1 MRKFLRVL
9 GWTTLVVAVIVGG
22 LRYTVLDWWQIP
34 ADDLVLSG
42 SMAPNLAG
50 GDFVL
55 LYRATPKFGD
65 LVRCT
70 DPEEPA
76 RFVVGRIMGEPGDT
90 VELTNTD
97 ITVNGKRS
105 YPDMTCGK
113 TKVQVENPSTGAP
126 EELHCAIEA
135 ANGHKHMRVTRLG
148 AGPLALGKR
157 VVSEGNVFLVS
168 DNRAWPMDS
177 RQYGAVPRATCK
189 EQIFFRMYG
198 KAGLGDVETRF
209 TYIK

>member
-9 GWTTLVVAVIVGG
+9 GWTTLVVVVIVGG
-22 LRYTVLDWWQIP
+22 LRFTLLDAWTIP
-34 ADDLVLSG
+34 VDDPILSA

-70 DPEEPA
+70 DPEEPT
-76 RFVVGRIMGEPGDT
+76 RYVVGRILGEPGDT
-90 VELTNTD
+90 VELSSTD
-97 ITVNGKRS
+97 ITINGKRS
-105 YPDMTCGK
+105 YPDMTCAK
-113 TKVQVENPSTGAP
+113 TRVPVDNPTTGAP
-126 EELHCAIEA
+126 EELHCAVEA
-135 ANGHKHMRVTRLG
+135 AGGHKHMRATKLG
-148 AGPLALGKR
+148 GAMIPQGKR
-157 VVSEGNVFLVS
+157 TVSEGNVFLIS
-168 DNRAWPMDS
+168 DNRVWPMDS

-189 EQIFFRMYG
+189 EQIFFRVYG

-209 TYIK
+209 IYIR